1 MSFNRFLKNG
11 NEKRILNMADICN
24 ACPRKCGVN
33 REEAIGYCGES
44 NVVRLARAA
53 LHFWEEPCVSGTRG
67 SGTVF
72 FSGCNLGCVYCQNK
86 KISRGKIGREVSVG
100 RLEQIFFELEEQGA
114 HNINLVTPTHFA
126 PQIKDAVA
134 SARCHGLDLPIVWN
148 TGGYELEKTINE
160 LDGTVDVYLTD
171 FKYMSGE
178 LAGKLSFA
186 GDYPETAKKALNA
199 MVKTKGKPAFDEN
212 GLITQGVIVRHLV
225 LPSHT
230 DDSISVLK
238 YLAETYGDDIIIS
251 IMSQYT
257 PLEKNEKYPEL
268 NRKLT
273 KYEYSKVLDAA
284 EKLGIK
290 NAYIQGGSAAK
301 ESFIPD
307 FDYSGV

>member
-1 MSFNRFLKNG
+1 
-11 NEKRILNMADICN
+11 MADICN
-24 ACPRKCGVN
+24 ICPRGCGAN
-33 REEAIGYCGES
+33 RAETRGYCGES
-44 NVVRLARAA
+44 NAVRIARAA
-53 LHFWEEPCVSGTRG
+53 LHFWEEPCVSGTKG

-86 KISRGKIGREVSVG
+86 EISRGKVGKEVSIN
-100 RLEQIFFELEEQGA
+100 RLTDIFFELEKQGA

-126 PQIKDAVA
+126 EQIKEAVA
-134 SARCHGLDLPIVWN
+134 TARKRGLTLPVVWN
-148 TGGYELEKTINE
+148 TGGYELEKTINS

-178 LAGKLSFA
+178 LAGKFSFA
-186 GDYPETAKKALNA
+186 GDYPDVAKSALGA
-199 MVKTKGKPAFDEN
+199 MVKTKGKPVFDEN
-212 GLITQGVIVRHLV
+212 GLIKQGVIVRHLV

-230 DDSISVLK
+230 DDSINVLK
-238 YLAETYGDDIIIS
+238 YLAGTYGDDIIIS

-257 PLEKNEKYPEL
+257 PLVKNEKYPEL

-273 KYEYSKVLDAA
+273 KYEYSKVIDAA